1 MGQTDG
7 GLIGTGAKYGA
18 KHASLSEWPLSWLD
32 GISMGKTDGP
42 IDDHKRQT
50 QNGVVDQGEPGYF
63 SLDYDLNM
71 KEQTRTRTNSP
82 LTPFQA
88 LLHLLP
94 HICSIFSSRTSF
106 YRNLRVRTNSVC
118 QPNLPFIEICQ
129 SFELNLFIHGDKVSI
144 SNLRM
149 TKHQTPNDDLGCENN
164 LMSAARSRLHLADL
178 NRTTMMVDLSVIV
191 VPVYRR
197 RDILGKLTIFTWGC
211 PCTCAPEP
219 RWKGAKGWRSAR
231 RRSSFHVNI
240 SNDKLN
246 EV

>member
-1 MGQTDG
+1 
-7 GLIGTGAKYGA
+7 
-18 KHASLSEWPLSWLD
+18 
-32 GISMGKTDGP
+32 MGKTDGP

-50 QNGVVDQGEPGYF
+50 QNGVVHQGEPGYF
-63 SLDYDLNM
+63 SFDFDLNM

-144 SNLRM
+144 SSLRM

-164 LMSAARSRLHLADL
+164 LISAARSRLHLADL
-178 NRTTMMVDLSVIV
+178 NGTTMMVDLSVIV

-197 RDILGKLTIFTWGC
+197 RDILGK
-211 PCTCAPEP
+211 
-219 RWKGAKGWRSAR
+219 
-231 RRSSFHVNI
+231 
-240 SNDKLN
+240 
-246 EV
+246 

>member
-50 QNGVVDQGEPGYF
+50 QNGVVHQGEPGYF
-63 SLDYDLNM
+63 SFDFDLNM

-129 SFELNLFIHGDKVSI
+129 SFELNLFIHGDKVSV
-144 SNLRM
+144 SNLRSI
-149 TKHQTPNDDLGCENN
+149 KHQMTIL
-164 LMSAARSRLHLADL
+164 
-178 NRTTMMVDLSVIV
+178 V
-191 VPVYRR
+191 VK
-197 RDILGKLTIFTWGC
+197 ITWWALPGFDSTS
-211 PCTCAPEP
+211 PTSTGQP
-219 RWKGAKGWRSAR
+219 WWLIS
-231 RRSSFHVNI
+231 RSSSFLFTADVI
-240 SNDKLN
+240 S
-246 EV
+246 